1 MNKLLVVLV
10 LVGMLCF
17 FQADARTSKMRAAL
31 CIKKAKN
38 EFVDNG
44 PCAALELLADCLK
57 NDDLYATISAALPF
71 DC

>member
-17 FQADARTSKMRAAL
+17 FQADAGRMRTVM
-31 CIKKAKN
+31 CIKQAKN

-44 PCAALELLADCLK
+44 PCAALELLAACLK

>member
-17 FQADARTSKMRAAL
+17 FQADANKMQTFK
-31 CIKKAKN
+31 CIKRAKK
-38 EFVDNG
+38 EFVNNG
-44 PCAALELLADCLK
+44 SCAALEVLADCLE

-71 DC
+71 EC